1 LYALLTQRSSLDVR
15 LFGEIGAA
23 AKWLDVPVALL
34 QPEAAALKLP
44 TN

>member
-1 LYALLTQRSSLDVR
+1 LDVK
-15 LFGEIGAA
+15 LFEELGGA

-34 QPEAAALKLP
+34 QPEEAALKLP